1 MSSYNNQQKKKLI
14 ATIRLNDPSRPLI
27 LKQSFFN
34 IVNLKIKSIIKYL

>member
-27 LKQSFFN
+27 FKTILFQYS
-34 IVNLKIKSIIKYL
+34 KSKNKKYS